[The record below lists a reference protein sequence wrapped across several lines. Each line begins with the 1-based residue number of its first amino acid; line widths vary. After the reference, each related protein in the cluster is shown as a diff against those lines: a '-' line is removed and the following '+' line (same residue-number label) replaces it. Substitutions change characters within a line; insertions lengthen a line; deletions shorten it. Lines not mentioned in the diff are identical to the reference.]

1 MPRSYSYEFLLA
13 LKDAD
18 PTRLGVRLG
27 RLCVEA
33 NLPAAYV
40 AKALDVSRMTVYSW
54 FRGQGVNE
62 RKRAVVEAFMGL
74 VQKDMEEGKLPA
86 ANLFDSKFYIEE
98 MLGRKI

>member
-40 AKALDVSRMTVYSW
+40 AKALQVSRMTVYSW

-62 RKRAVVEAFMGL
+62 RKRGVVEAFMTL
-74 VQKDMEEGKLPA
+74 VQKDMDENKLPA
-86 ANLFDSKFYIEE
+86 ANLYDAKCYIEE
-98 MLGRKI
+98 MLGHTI

>member
-40 AKALDVSRMTVYSW
+40 AKALEVSRMTVYSW

-62 RKRAVVEAFMGL
+62 RKRAVVEAFMTL
-74 VQKDMEEGKLPA
+74 VEKDMDADKLPA
-86 ANLFDSKFYIEE
+86 ASLFDAKRYIEG
-98 MLGRKI
+98 MIGKSV